1 LKVDLFL
8 HKQGIDTTTA
18 GGKAL
23 FGMMGVFAE
32 FERAMRQDRVKAGL
46 GRAKANGVK
55 LGRPAV
61 PNKKKEAVLA
71 GKASGDNLRMIAK
84 DVGLSLGKVHGIIKA
99 KQEMELTT

>member
-1 LKVDLFL
+1 
-8 HKQGIDTTTA
+8 
-18 GGKAL
+18 
-23 FGMMGVFAE
+23 MMGVFVE